1 MRIALDRLYRISGA
15 IAAAFLVVMLL
26 LVIAQMIARWLE
38 TPVTGLTELAGYCM
52 GATSFFGLSYAF
64 RKQSHI
70 RVTLVIGAMG
80 SERRLA
86 EIICTSIA
94 MIISIAL
101 AAYAVKA
108 TVLSRQF
115 VEVSQGQD
123 AVPIWIP
130 QIAMAVGTIM
140 LAVSLV
146 DTLLGLVFV
155 KFDAAISDSSN
166 PEGQ

>member
-26 LVIAQMIARWLE
+26 LVVAQMIARWLE

-64 RKQSHI
+64 HKQSHI

-80 SERRLA
+80 SERRFA

-115 VEVSQGQD
+115 VEISQGQD
-123 AVPIWIP
+123 AVPTWIP

-140 LAVSLV
+140 LAVALA
-146 DTLLGLVFV
+146 DTLLGLVFN
-155 KFDAAISDSSN
+155 KFDAAVSDSSN